1 VRTLQN
7 LFVLGV
13 ASPLLVGLALGQE
26 AAPESGPRTG
36 PATIGPHWSKY
47 TYPASVAEGVP
58 YHVIEKGDT
67 LWDLAG
73 RYLGSPYLWP
83 QIWDQNRYITDAHW
97 IYPGDPLVLPQV
109 AVVSEE
115 AGGPGP
121 EAGLPGAGGLPEA
134 GLEGLPAAEAGA
146 ESQLYPLTEQDTLLC
161 VSYISEQD
169 EDRSLRVIGSEEGQQ
184 KVALADRDIIYL
196 TKGANSGVRN
206 GALFTLHRV
215 ETSVKHP
222 ATGRTI
228 GDRVE
233 TTGVARVILVE
244 PDTATAV
251 IEKACR
257 DVLAGDFL
265 QPYEP
270 VNVPLALRRPPS
282 DRLTPASGKANGYI
296 VEVQDHAYSAATG
309 QMVSLDL
316 GSADGLAPGNLLVA
330 YRTVY
335 PNVPT
340 PRSVVGELAVVRVLE
355 RTAVAKIIYSRDTI
369 EAGDRVELR

>member
-1 VRTLQN
+1 VRRLRI
-7 LFVLGV
+7 LIVLGV
-13 ASPLLVGLALGQE
+13 GCPLLVGLALAQE
-26 AAPESGPRTG
+26 AAPESGTRTG

-47 TYPASVAEGVP
+47 AYPDSIGEGVP
-58 YHVIEKGDT
+58 YHIIEKGDT

-83 QIWDQNRYITDAHW
+83 QIWDQNRYVTDAHW
-97 IYPGDPLVLPQV
+97 IYPGDPLVLPQL
-109 AVVSEE
+109 AVVSET

-121 EAGLPGAGGLPEA
+121 ETGAGGLPEA
-134 GLEGLPAAEAGA
+134 GLEGLPEAEAGA
-146 ESQLYPLTEQDTLLC
+146 ESQLFPITEQDSLLC
-161 VSYISEQD
+161 ASYISEQD
-169 EDRSLRVIGSEEGQQ
+169 EDRSLRVRGSEEGWN

-215 ETSVKHP
+215 EASVKHP
-222 ATGRTI
+222 ATGRTL

-244 PDTATAV
+244 AETATAV

-257 DVLAGDFL
+257 DVLKNDFL
-265 QPYEP
+265 KPYEP

-282 DRLTPASGKANGYI
+282 DRLTPASGKAQGY
-296 VEVQDHAYSAATG
+296 VVDVQGHSYSSATG
-309 QMVSLDL
+309 QMVSIDL
-316 GSADGLAPGNLLVA
+316 GSAEGLAPGNLLVA
-330 YRTVY
+330 YRNVY
-335 PNVPT
+335 PNA
-340 PRSVVGELAVVRVLE
+340 PRNVVGELAVVRVLE
-355 RTAVAKIIYSRDTI
+355 RTAVAKILYSRDTI